1 MTLIDRVTR
10 SVIDTTARSI
20 ALGTEITAIALR
32 GAAGAVSPEVADQV
46 RRAIAEPLRALLDIP
61 GAVQQTTGLPIP
73 RQALDTANVMRTL
86 VAPDVD
92 DATDAELVRRRFD
105 ELIERS
111 THVGDD
117 AGLPAFLEVV
127 AQLTP
132 DEARILRLLAD
143 EGPAP
148 VMDLEAVSLVGRS
161 TRTVLAHQTMVAD
174 RAGCV
179 RPEEVSS
186 YLANLERLGII
197 AFHDHELEGH
207 ADYQLIEGTPAYRT
221 AARRYR
227 EDRLW
232 RARGRRASL
241 QLSTFGTHFAAVCT
255 GRPADATPAGDASVA
270 RSRPARP
277 GARGIAPAVS
287 STVPT
292 DGAARD

>member
-1 MTLIDRVTR
+1 MSLIDRVTR

-46 RRAIAEPLRALLDIP
+46 RRAIAEPLQALLDIP

-161 TRTVLAHQTMVAD
+161 TRTVLSHQTMVAD

-179 RPEEVSS
+179 RPEEVST
-186 YLANLERLGII
+186 YLANLERLGIVEFRD
-197 AFHDHELEGH
+197 AELEGH
-207 ADYQLIEGTPAYRT
+207 ADYQLIEGTPAYRA

-232 RARGRRASL
+232 RARGRRGSL
-241 QLSTFGTHFAAVCT
+241 HLSTFGTRFAAICM
-255 GRPADATPAGDASVA
+255 GRPADTPPTADGSFA
-270 RSRPARP
+270 RSRPTRP
-277 GARGIAPAVS
+277 GPRASPAGS

-292 DGAARD
+292 DGSVRD